1 LSEWEGFEVTLPDG
15 AALIVTSEGT
25 DILGA
30 GELRTIVETI
40 RRLDFGMEGGGE
52 TLWDDEGDVVLVRSR
67 AGVWSV
73 PAGEVR
79 AIWPHCRRLGL
90 PEEGVPLMLVA
101 FREAGLR

>member
-1 LSEWEGFEVTLPDG
+1 MSEREGFEVTLPDFG
-15 AALIVTSEGT
+15 ALIVTPEGT
-25 DILGA
+25 DALDA
-30 GELRTIVETI
+30 GELRTIMETI
-40 RRLDFGMEGGGE
+40 RRLDFGREGSGE

-79 AIWPHCRRLGL
+79 VIWPHCRRLGL
-90 PEEGVPLMLVA
+90 PEEGAALMLVA